1 MERKKFFLSW
11 RCPKM
16 SNLATL
22 FTATQGAFNT
32 ETFVFQD
39 DRFGYVTEPGLY
51 SRRASR
57 YTRGVQRT

>member
-1 MERKKFFLSW
+1 
-11 RCPKM
+11 M